1 MDNKLYRIETFSTIE
16 NPTFNGAA
24 MLYCDGGMA
33 FVKLHPVKL
42 KAHTTPHGQWVYDH
56 KFEQGRCTHCGY
68 LLYGKVIPI
77 MVCTGWHYCPNCGAQ
92 MNGGKTND

>member
-24 MLYCDGGMA
+24 MLYCDGGVA

-42 KAHTTPHGQWVYDH
+42 KAVPKNEVTHGEWILRKEKDAFGYTC
-56 KFEQGRCTHCGY
+56 KFECNKCSHINKHRDN
-68 LLYGKVIPI
+68 
-77 MVCTGWHYCPNCGAQ
+77 YCHNCGAD
-92 MNGGKTND
+92 MRGW